1 MKIYI
6 IGPVGSGKSTLSK
19 VLAKKYNTEYYE
31 LDKIIWND
39 DIGIKRPK
47 EETIKLFNNIIN
59 KESWIIEDVGRPI
72 FESSYEKCDYI
83 YYLKLPK
90 FILYSRIIKRFVKQK
105 LKIEHSNYKPT
116 FSSLIQ
122 MIKWLNSG
130 LKKEKEQLSNLKK
143 YSQKLKIL
151 TLKEINKIGK
161 N

>member
-72 FESSYEKCDYI
+72 FESYYEKCDYI

-105 LKIEHSNYKPT
+105 FKIEHSNYKPT

-122 MIKWLNSG
+122 TIKWLNSG
-130 LKKEKEQLSNLKK
+130 LKKEKEQLNNLKK
-143 YSQKLKIL
+143 YSQKLIIL
-151 TLKEINKIGK
+151 TLKDINKIGK

>member
-19 VLAKKYNTEYYE
+19 VLAKKYNTENYE

-90 FILYSRIIKRFVKQK
+90 IILYSRIIKRFVKQK

-116 FSSLIQ
+116 FS
-122 MIKWLNSG
+122 
-130 LKKEKEQLSNLKK
+130 
-143 YSQKLKIL
+143 
-151 TLKEINKIGK
+151 
-161 N
+161 